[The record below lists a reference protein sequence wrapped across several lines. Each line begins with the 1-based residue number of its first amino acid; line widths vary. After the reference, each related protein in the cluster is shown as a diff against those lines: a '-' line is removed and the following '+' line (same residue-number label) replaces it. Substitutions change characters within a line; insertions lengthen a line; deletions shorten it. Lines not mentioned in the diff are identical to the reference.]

1 MTLVHCNVSLFM
13 RSSGSKGDGKEDPI
27 CYKTRFKERV
37 AVFSD
42 QLDFMSSPTTMEFL
56 FVFECLTTDNTNT
69 KDLL

>member
-1 MTLVHCNVSLFM
+1 M
-13 RSSGSKGDGKEDPI
+13 GDGKEDPC
-27 CYKTRFKERV
+27 CYKTRVKERV

-42 QLDFMSSPTTMEFL
+42 QLNFMFLSNITLEFL